1 MKNNN
6 FIIYFFFSIL
16 VICMVSCSTNSFMAR
31 KNHQPRVRI
40 EAQPVIE
47 MEQSTPLLVSADPTA
62 ITPLEIGSGPV
73 QNEVIHEKKG
83 PNLLHKILV
92 TFYPRQ
98 KQLIKKVFD
107 HPKHQLGVAQTKE
120 GGDKTTGLIINLL
133 ALAFGIAA
141 ILMVIGVAHGSV
153 WVYFVVGLVLAAA
166 AIIMGFIGKGMA
178 WRGFGW
184 LAGIIGI
191 VAVVLLLIFMVLVV
205 VVHTTF

>member
-1 MKNNN
+1 MKNIY
-6 FIIYFFFSIL
+6 FIYFFFLML
-16 VICMVSCSTNSFMAR
+16 VVCMASCNTNSFMAR

-40 EAQPVIE
+40 EAEPVVEIQPSAPVWI
-47 MEQSTPLLVSADPTA
+47 SVDHPVLTPSKVGSETEKKNAVEEKPTHFLHKLLVS
-62 ITPLEIGSGPV
+62 
-73 QNEVIHEKKG
+73 
-83 PNLLHKILV
+83 
-92 TFYPRQ
+92 FYPRQ
-98 KQLIKKVFD
+98 KVLLKKVFD
-107 HPKHQLGVAQTKE
+107 HPKHQLGVAETKE
-120 GGDKTTGLIINLL
+120 GGDRTTGLIINLL

-153 WVYFVVGLVLAAA
+153 WVYFVVGLILAAA

>member
-1 MKNNN
+1 
-6 FIIYFFFSIL
+6 
-16 VICMVSCSTNSFMAR
+16 MAR
-31 KNHQPRVRI
+31 KNHQPRIRI
-40 EAQPVIE
+40 ESQPVVE
-47 MEQSTPLLVSADPTA
+47 TQHLTPVLVSEPTLVF
-62 ITPLEIGSGPV
+62 TSSSTGLEP
-73 QNEVIHEKKG
+73 EKKAVINEK
-83 PNLLHKILV
+83 PPTNFFHKLLV
-92 TFYPRQ
+92 TFYPGQ
-98 KQLIKKVFD
+98 KQILKKVFD

-153 WVYFVVGLVLAAA
+153 WVYFVVGLILAAA